1 MNAKYSDESASIFDI
16 SMRGVGVAATFAGVV
31 AGVVL
36 DFDLALGEASN
47 AGFIDVTE
55 DAERA
60 RIE

>member
-1 MNAKYSDESASIFDI
+1 
-16 SMRGVGVAATFAGVV
+16 MRGVGVAATFAGVV